1 MAALTYAEIQTRVA
15 NHLRIPTSDATQMI
29 RVQAI
34 INEVYRDLCA
44 KNPTWYWLRKRQ
56 VINTATAF
64 EDGTAS
70 VTPGVTLVT
79 LTASPSAAFGSFA
92 NRVFTVPANAEDPNA
107 VYRVA
112 THVAGEATL
121 LLDAGYTGATG
132 SAAAYHIYQDGY
144 DLATDCNRVFHV
156 KRFGVRHAVT
166 LIGPIEMA
174 GLKEGDT
181 SEGPPSVAT
190 VSEFDTSGDPSTA
203 RQLVVHPYPDTPYRM
218 EVFYTQSPN
227 TELSGSTR
235 PLIPDDY
242 VQVLIYGALARG
254 FPIFLNDTERG
265 TFYQGLFNDTL
276 NLMVANSRQ
285 QEDNPGVAPRNDY
298 RGFYRRGQRITAANA
313 DLGSAFDR
321 WPHGT

>member
-1 MAALTYAEIQTRVA
+1 MAALTYQEIQTRVA

-56 VINTATAF
+56 IINTATAF

-156 KRFGVRHAVT
+156 KRFGVRHAVM
-166 LIGPIEMA
+166 LIGSIEMA

-203 RQLVVHPYPDTPYRM
+203 RQLVVHPYPDVPYRM

-265 TFYQGLFNDTL
+265 TLYQGLFNDTL

>member
-15 NHLRIPTSDATQMI
+15 NHLRIPTSDSTQMT

-56 VINTATAF
+56 IINTATAF

-79 LTASPSAAFGSFA
+79 LTIAPSAAFGSFA
-92 NRVFTVPANAEDPNA
+92 NRVFTVTANAEDPNA

-203 RQLVVHPYPDTPYRM
+203 RQLVVHPYPDVPYRM

-265 TFYQGLFNDTL
+265 TLYQGLFNDTL